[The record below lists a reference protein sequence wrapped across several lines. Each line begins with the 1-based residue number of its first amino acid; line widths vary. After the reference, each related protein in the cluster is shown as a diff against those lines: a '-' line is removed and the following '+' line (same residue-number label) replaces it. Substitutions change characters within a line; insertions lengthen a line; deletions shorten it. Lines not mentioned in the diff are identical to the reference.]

1 MRPGRNTGAWHVVS
15 RAEIRVALTHSKS
28 TGKSLTHATKPE
40 FMQLARRDWANVF
53 ARLAVVLAQ
62 TGRNAA

>member
-1 MRPGRNTGAWHVVS
+1 MVS
-15 RAEIRVALTHSKS
+15 RTAIRVALTHSKS